1 MSLAKKALELPE
13 NNPLRKQIIEFL
25 GDDKINLSLIKAT
38 YTGKSKKITSKE
50 VMIVKKGKEKSKI
63 KDNAGNELTVL
74 NSLLI
79 F

>member
-13 NNPLRKQIIEFL
+13 NNPVRKQIIEFL
-25 GDDKINLSLIKAT
+25 GGDKLNLSRIKVI

-63 KDNAGNELTVL
+63 KDNEGNELTVL